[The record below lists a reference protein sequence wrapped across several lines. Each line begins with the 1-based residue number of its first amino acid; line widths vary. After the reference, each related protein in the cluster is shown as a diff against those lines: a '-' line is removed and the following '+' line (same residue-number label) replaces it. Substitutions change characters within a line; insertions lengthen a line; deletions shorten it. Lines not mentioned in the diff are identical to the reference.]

1 MYLLVGFPNTWRT
14 TFSKSVAGFS
24 FSFLL
29 KFITKNVHFS
39 RSLAQ
44 LILAALSLY
53 PLEVKEGPERRVLS
67 DVPLCRFSLTMYPSV
82 GFADSGPK
90 RPFWAVLGLALAS
103 WSFWGS
109 ISTSKELPG

>member
-1 MYLLVGFPNTWRT
+1 MYLLVGFPNNWRT
-14 TFSKSVAGFS
+14 AFRKSVAGFS

-29 KFITKNVHFS
+29 KFITKNIHFS

-44 LILAALSLY
+44 LILVALSLY

-90 RPFWAVLGLALAS
+90 WPLWGVLGLALAS

-109 ISTSKELPG
+109 ILTS

>member
-14 TFSKSVAGFS
+14 TFRKSVAGFF

-29 KFITKNVHFS
+29 KFSSKNIHFS

-53 PLEVKEGPERRVLS
+53 PLEVKEGPERRFLS
-67 DVPLCRFSLTMYPSV
+67 DVPFCRFSLATYPYA
-82 GFADSGPK
+82 GFAAPGRK
-90 RPFWAVLGLALAS
+90 WPFWAVLGLIQAS
-103 WSFWGS
+103 WSF
-109 ISTSKELPG
+109 

>member
-1 MYLLVGFPNTWRT
+1 MYLLVGFPHNWRT
-14 TFSKSVAGFS
+14 AFRKSVAGFS

-29 KFITKNVHFS
+29 KFITKNTHFS

-53 PLEVKEGPERRVLS
+53 PLEVKEGPERRFLS
-67 DVPLCRFSLTMYPSV
+67 DVPLCRFPLAMYPSV
-82 GFADSGPK
+82 GLAAAGPK
-90 RPFWAVLGLALAS
+90 WPFWAILSLSLAS

-109 ISTSKELPG
+109 ILTS